1 MSLKKRQ
8 MFTKTVISAEYVILA
23 NTVFYEKFVFADK
36 YVILTASHVT
46 PSEGKV
52 FI

>member
-8 MFTKTVISAEYVILA
+8 MFKKTVISAKYVILA
-23 NTVFYEKFVFADK
+23 SMVFYEKIVFADK
-36 YVILTASHVT
+36 YIILAASRVT